1 MQYNAV
7 WPQYGKELCS
17 TEPWYLVEH
26 TYTLEYLAVVMVIVL
41 AFTWYITAGTA
52 ANDMKNETVVH
63 YHTTTKV
70 LLCSSVCCATSSN
83 LDSVRLSTEYS
94 SNVHKRHM
102 FRGLKQLRAREHRLH
117 THSKQK
123 EDQHLQGQNALGTK
137 NVRRVTQL
145 HIIPGTVLT
154 TQQ

>member
-1 MQYNAV
+1 
-7 WPQYGKELCS
+7 
-17 TEPWYLVEH
+17 
-26 TYTLEYLAVVMVIVL
+26 
-41 AFTWYITAGTA
+41 
-52 ANDMKNETVVH
+52 
-63 YHTTTKV
+63 
-70 LLCSSVCCATSSN
+70 
-83 LDSVRLSTEYS
+83 
-94 SNVHKRHM
+94 M